1 MKTLLLIVF
10 GVCSIQIC
18 IGQEIP
24 ATAEQQLENLAD
36 AEEGETEDDSWLQQ
50 LELFKSNP
58 LNLNTAE
65 MQELRDLRILTDLQI
80 ANLIL
85 YRRIFGKIIH
95 IYELQAIPTWDIQTI
110 RKLLPFISIESP
122 ISVREDIADWFIG
135 GTHGLLLRV
144 SQLLEKQKGFKK
156 NSNRSAYAGSPQ
168 RVFFRYRY
176 NYKNNLQFGIV
187 GDKDAGE
194 QFFKGKQRMG
204 FDFYSFHLF
213 ARNAGIVKAFALGDF
228 TVNLGQGLIQW
239 QSLAFKKSAEVMGV
253 KRQSATLRPYHS
265 AGEYNFNRGI
275 GITIRK
281 RNLEATAFTSL
292 RNLSANFNTDAAN
305 QDEYVSSILMSG
317 LHRTE
322 TELSN
327 RNRLRQISFGGN
339 MKWLGNSWQLG
350 INSVYYHF
358 SLPISKRDEPYNLFS
373 IRGRSW
379 YNLSVD
385 YSYTYRNLHFFG
397 EAAVDKNLS
406 RAFLHG
412 ILLSVDPS
420 VDISIV
426 HRTIPMQYQA
436 VNANAF
442 TENTYPN
449 NENGIYA
456 GISVRPLASW
466 RIDLYGDIYKFPWL
480 RFQAD
485 APGAGKEF
493 LVQFTYTPNRQT
505 EIYTRFRTEAKQVN
519 TAGVGHALNVL
530 AAIPR
535 QNWRIHASYKIGQAI
550 TLRNRVETVWYNK
563 KEKYLAEQGFLIFI
577 DVIYKPLMKR
587 FSGLMRLQYFETG
600 SYASRLY
607 AYENDVMYSY
617 SIPVFFD
624 KGYRYYFT
632 INYDVSKKLSLWL
645 RWAQTIYRD
654 KESVGSGQDEI
665 AGNRKSE
672 IKLQV
677 AYVF

>member
-1 MKTLLLIVF
+1 MKSILLIVF

-80 ANLIL
+80 ANLVL

-122 ISVREDIADWFIG
+122 ISVREDIADWFVG
-135 GTHGLLLRV
+135 GTHGLLFRV
-144 SQLLEKQKGFKK
+144 SQVLEKQKGFEK
-156 NSNRSAYAGSPQ
+156 NANGSAYAGSPQ

-292 RNLSANFNTDAAN
+292 RNLSANFNTDAAS

-339 MKWLGNSWQLG
+339 MKWLGKSWQLG

-385 YSYTYRNLHFFG
+385 YSYTYRNLHLFG
-397 EAAVDKNLS
+397 ETAVDKNLS
-406 RAFLHG
+406 KAFLHG

-426 HRTIPMQYQA
+426 HRAIPMKYQA

-442 TENTYPN
+442 TENSYPN

-456 GISVRPLASW
+456 GISVRPQTSW
-466 RIDLYGDIYKFPWL
+466 RIDLYGDLYKFPWL

-485 APGAGKEF
+485 APGSGKEF

-519 TAGVGHALNVL
+519 TTEIDHALNVL

-587 FSGLMRLQYFETG
+587 FSGLMRLQYFETS

-632 INYDVSKKLSLWL
+632 INYDVSKKLGLWL

-654 KESVGSGQDEI
+654 KERVGSGQDEI

>member
-110 RKLLPFISIESP
+110 RKLLPFISIKSP
-122 ISVREDIADWFIG
+122 ISVREDIADWFVG

-339 MKWLGNSWQLG
+339 IKWLGKSWQLG

-385 YSYTYRNLHFFG
+385 YSYTYRNLHLFG
-397 EAAVDKNLS
+397 ETAVDKNLS
-406 RAFLHG
+406 KAFLHG

-426 HRTIPMQYQA
+426 HRTIPMKYQA

-442 TENTYPN
+442 TENSYPN

-456 GISVRPLASW
+456 GISVRPQTSW
-466 RIDLYGDIYKFPWL
+466 RIDLYGDLYKFPWL

-485 APGAGKEF
+485 APGSGKEF

-587 FSGLMRLQYFETG
+587 FSGLMRLQYFETS

-632 INYDVSKKLSLWL
+632 INYDVSKKLGLWL

-654 KESVGSGQDEI
+654 KERVGSGQDEI

>member
-122 ISVREDIADWFIG
+122 ISVREDIADWFVG

-194 QFFKGKQRMG
+194 QFFKGIQRMG

-322 TELSN
+322 TENSN

-385 YSYTYRNLHFFG
+385 YSYTYRNLHLFG
-397 EAAVDKNLS
+397 ETAVDKNLS
-406 RAFLHG
+406 KAFLHG

-426 HRTIPMQYQA
+426 HRAIPMKYQA

-442 TENTYPN
+442 TENSYPN

-456 GISVRPLASW
+456 GISVRPQTSW
-466 RIDLYGDIYKFPWL
+466 RIDLYGDLYKFPWL

-485 APGAGKEF
+485 APGSGKEF

-519 TAGVGHALNVL
+519 TTEIGHALNVL

-587 FSGLMRLQYFETG
+587 FSGLM
-600 SYASRLY
+600 
-607 AYENDVMYSY
+607 
-617 SIPVFFD
+617 
-624 KGYRYYFT
+624 
-632 INYDVSKKLSLWL
+632 
-645 RWAQTIYRD
+645 
-654 KESVGSGQDEI
+654 
-665 AGNRKSE
+665 
-672 IKLQV
+672 
-677 AYVF
+677 

>member
-1 MKTLLLIVF
+1 MKARLLITISICTIQ
-10 GVCSIQIC
+10 VCIA
-18 IGQEIP
+18 QEIP
-24 ATAEQQLENLAD
+24 AGAEQQLENLAEI
-36 AEEGETEDDSWLQQ
+36 EEVETEDDSYLQQ
-50 LELFKSNP
+50 LEVYKTNP
-58 LNLNTAE
+58 VNLNTAD
-65 MQELRDLRILTDLQI
+65 MQDLRELRILTDLQI
-80 ANLIL
+80 ASLL
-85 YRRIFGKIIH
+85 SYRRIFGKLIH

-110 RKLLPFISIESP
+110 RKLLPFISIETP
-122 ISVREDIADWFIG
+122 ISVREDIADWFVG

-144 SQLLEKQKGFKK
+144 SQVLEKQKGFKK

-194 QFFKGKQRMG
+194 QFFKGKQGMG

-281 RNLEATAFTSL
+281 RNLEATAFASL
-292 RNLSANFNTDAAN
+292 RNLSANFNTDAAS

-339 MKWLGNSWQLG
+339 MKWLGKTWQLG

-379 YNLSVD
+379 YNLSAD
-385 YSYTYRNLHFFG
+385 YSYTFRNLHFFG

-505 EIYTRFRTEAKQVN
+505 EIYTRFRTEAKQANITGSDYVFN
-519 TAGVGHALNVL
+519 ALSAVPKL
-530 AAIPR
+530 
-535 QNWRIHASYKIGQAI
+535 NWRIHASYKISQAI
-550 TLRNRVETVWYNK
+550 TLRNRMEMVWYKK
-563 KEKYLAEQGFLIFI
+563 KEKELAEQGYLIFM

-587 FSGLMRLQYFETG
+587 FSGIMRWQYFETA

-617 SIPVFFD
+617 SIPAFYD
-624 KGYRYYFT
+624 KGFRYYFT
-632 INYDVSKKLSLWL
+632 INYDANKQLSFWL
-645 RWAQTIYRD
+645 RWAQTLYRD
-654 KESVGSGQDEI
+654 KESIGSGQDEI

-677 AYVF
+677 AYLF